1 MSHASDENAEQ
12 PPPPPR
18 RQGPRPIA
26 TYSLIGT
33 IVVIYLIGIL
43 LSNGLFQPDFLV
55 LVVMGAKVNQL
66 IDLGQYWRLLTATF
80 LHASLVHIFFNSF
93 ALYAL
98 GPEAERIY
106 GLRRFLTLYFL
117 AGLGGSVASYLFSPN
132 PSVGASGAVFGLIGG
147 LGIFFYFS
155 RAVLGE
161 FGRTQVQSMGAIA
174 AINLLI
180 GLSLPGTIDNWG
192 HIGGLIAGLIVG
204 AALAPRLQIDNQFF
218 PPVLVRSYPPWGWSA
233 AAALGIGLVGLA
245 VVLPG
250 AS

>member
-1 MSHASDENAEQ
+1 MSHASDANAEQ

-26 TYSLIGT
+26 TYSLIGA
-33 IVVIYLIGIL
+33 IVVIYLISIL

-55 LVVMGAKVNQL
+55 LVIMGAKVNQL

-80 LHASLVHIFFNSF
+80 LHANLVHIFFNSF

-147 LGIFFYFS
+147 LGIFFYFN
-155 RAVLGE
+155 RTVLGE
-161 FGRTQVQSMGAIA
+161 FGRAQVQSMVAIA

-180 GLSLPGTIDNWG
+180 GFSLPGAIDNWG
-192 HIGGLIAGLIVG
+192 HVGGLLTGLIAGT
-204 AALAPRLQIDNQFF
+204 ALAPRIVVDTLFF
-218 PPVLVRSYPPWGWSA
+218 PPVVRRSYPAWGWSTA
-233 AAALGIGLVGLA
+233 IALGIALLGLA
-245 VVLPG
+245 VGLPG